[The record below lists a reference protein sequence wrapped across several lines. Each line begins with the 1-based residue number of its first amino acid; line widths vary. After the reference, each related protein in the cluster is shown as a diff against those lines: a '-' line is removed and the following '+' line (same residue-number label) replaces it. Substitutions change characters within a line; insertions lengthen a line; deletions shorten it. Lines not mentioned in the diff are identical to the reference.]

1 MTMWRRLFEAHPWL
15 EDLFNWGVLTASGL
29 AFLLALAVYLGRTMG

>member
-1 MTMWRRLFEAHPWL
+1 MWRKLFESHPWL
-15 EDLFNWGVLTASGL
+15 EDLFTSGVLTASGL